1 MIVIDVV
8 TQYAIK
14 GMGFDY
20 TPFTLS
26 GNLPRFGELPK
37 PTHYTTE
44 GGGRY
49 SMRPDLT
56 RSGFGQ
62 ALFAIAMSPAGMAGM
77 AISAS
82 AGSIY
87 AEAKNIE
94 SIVGSSN
101 IDSATKIHMLQG
113 LTNY

>member
-1 MIVIDVV
+1 MIAIDVA

-26 GNLPRFGELPK
+26 GNLPRFGEIPK

-62 ALFAIAMSPAGMAGM
+62 AMFAIAMSPAGMTAM
-77 AISAS
+77 AVTAS
-82 AGSIY
+82 AASIY
-87 AEAKNIE
+87 AEAQSIQ
-94 SIVGSSN
+94 SIVGSKN
-101 IDSATKIHMLQG
+101 IDSVTKMYMLQG
-113 LTNY
+113 I